1 MGHIAFIYFTIGFV
15 VSLILFIAMYDKNNM
30 KDKNIFYKI
39 LVYFIGILIIF
50 LTWPVWVIMIIR
62 IFYKINKEN
71 QNGQCY
77 DR

>member
-1 MGHIAFIYFTIGFV
+1 MGHIAFIYFAIGLV

-30 KDKNIFYKI
+30 KDKSIFYKI
-39 LVYFIGILIIF
+39 LVYFIGIVIIF

-71 QNGQCY
+71 
-77 DR
+77 

>member
-1 MGHIAFIYFTIGFV
+1 MGHIAFIYFTIGLV

-30 KDKNIFYKI
+30 NDMNIFHKI

-50 LTWPVWVIMIIR
+50 LTWPVWVIMIIK

-71 QNGQCY
+71 
-77 DR
+77 

>member
-62 IFYKINKEN
+62 IFYKIDKEN
-71 QNGQCY
+71 
-77 DR
+77 

>member
-15 VSLILFIAMYDKNNM
+15 VSLILFIVMYDKNNM

-71 QNGQCY
+71 
-77 DR
+77 

>member
-30 KDKNIFYKI
+30 NDMNIFHKI

-62 IFYKINKEN
+62 IFYKINKES
-71 QNGQCY
+71 
-77 DR
+77 

>member
-1 MGHIAFIYFTIGFV
+1 MGYIAFIYFTIGFV

-39 LVYFIGILIIF
+39 LVYFIGILKIF

-71 QNGQCY
+71 
-77 DR
+77 

>member
-30 KDKNIFYKI
+30 NDKNIFYKI

-71 QNGQCY
+71 
-77 DR
+77 

>member
-62 IFYKINKEN
+62 IFYKMNKE
-71 QNGQCY
+71 
-77 DR
+77 D

>member
-71 QNGQCY
+71 
-77 DR
+77 

>member
-30 KDKNIFYKI
+30 NDMNIFHKI

-50 LTWPVWVIMIIR
+50 LTWPIWIIMIIR
-62 IFYKINKEN
+62 IFYKINKES
-71 QNGQCY
+71 
-77 DR
+77 

>member
-62 IFYKINKEN
+62 IFYKINKE
-71 QNGQCY
+71 
-77 DR
+77 D

>member
-50 LTWPVWVIMIIR
+50 LTWPGWVIMIIR

-71 QNGQCY
+71 
-77 DR
+77 

>member
-30 KDKNIFYKI
+30 NDTNIFHKI

-62 IFYKINKEN
+62 IFYKINKES
-71 QNGQCY
+71 
-77 DR
+77 

>member
-15 VSLILFIAMYDKNNM
+15 VSLILFIAIYDKNNM

-71 QNGQCY
+71 
-77 DR
+77 

>member
-1 MGHIAFIYFTIGFV
+1 MEYIAFIYFTIGFV

-71 QNGQCY
+71 
-77 DR
+77 

>member
-1 MGHIAFIYFTIGFV
+1 MGYIAFIYFTIGFV

-71 QNGQCY
+71 
-77 DR
+77 

>member
-30 KDKNIFYKI
+30 KDKSIFYKI
-39 LVYFIGILIIF
+39 FVYFIGISIVF

-62 IFYKINKEN
+62 LFYKINKE
-71 QNGQCY
+71 
-77 DR
+77 D

>member
-30 KDKNIFYKI
+30 KDKSIFYKI
-39 LVYFIGILIIF
+39 FVYFIGIVIIF

-71 QNGQCY
+71 
-77 DR
+77 

>member
-1 MGHIAFIYFTIGFV
+1 MGHIAFIYFTIGLV

-50 LTWPVWVIMIIR
+50 LTWPAWVIMIIR
-62 IFYKINKEN
+62 ICYKINKE
-71 QNGQCY
+71 
-77 DR
+77 D

>member
-1 MGHIAFIYFTIGFV
+1 MGHIVFIYFTIGFV

-62 IFYKINKEN
+62 IFYKINKE
-71 QNGQCY
+71 
-77 DR
+77 D

>member
-1 MGHIAFIYFTIGFV
+1 MGYIAFIYFTIGLV

-71 QNGQCY
+71 
-77 DR
+77 

>member
-15 VSLILFIAMYDKNNM
+15 VSLILFTAMYDKNNM

-71 QNGQCY
+71 
-77 DR
+77 

>member
-30 KDKNIFYKI
+30 KDKSIFYKI
-39 LVYFIGILIIF
+39 FVYFIGISIIF

-71 QNGQCY
+71 
-77 DR
+77 

>member
-50 LTWPVWVIMIIR
+50 LTWPVWVIMIVR

-71 QNGQCY
+71 
-77 DR
+77 

>member
-1 MGHIAFIYFTIGFV
+1 MGHIAFIYFAIGLV

-30 KDKNIFYKI
+30 KDKSIFYKI
-39 LVYFIGILIIF
+39 LVYFIGITIIF

-71 QNGQCY
+71 
-77 DR
+77 

>member
-30 KDKNIFYKI
+30 KDKNIFQKI

-62 IFYKINKEN
+62 IFYKINKE
-71 QNGQCY
+71 
-77 DR
+77 D

>member
-1 MGHIAFIYFTIGFV
+1 MGHIVFIYFTIGFV

-71 QNGQCY
+71 
-77 DR
+77 

>member
-1 MGHIAFIYFTIGFV
+1 MGYIAFIYFTIGFV
-15 VSLILFIAMYDKNNM
+15 VSLILFIALYDKNNM

-71 QNGQCY
+71 
-77 DR
+77 

>member
-30 KDKNIFYKI
+30 KDMNIFHKI

-50 LTWPVWVIMIIR
+50 LTWPIWIIMIIR
-62 IFYKINKEN
+62 IFYKINKES
-71 QNGQCY
+71 
-77 DR
+77 